1 VSIVPPKQSPAL
13 VPAIVALIP
22 LYALRVFIVNPFLA
36 FTTVFPFVILMYGTS
51 FQGMYVATLRFLLHL
66 FFGTTLEGATDGN
79 LLTLFFAFVFALT
92 LLLSLIERLCKH
104 IGISFRIDWRH
115 VVAVM
120 TVIYGTT
127 WFVGR
132 GNADSPEPI
141 FLLMFYLF
149 NVFSIFSYHI
159 LAIAFDQLRQAQ
171 PMLRNII

>member
-1 VSIVPPKQSPAL
+1 M
-13 VPAIVALIP
+13 
-22 LYALRVFIVNPFLA
+22 NPFLA

-51 FQGMYVATLRFLLHL
+51 FQSMYVATLRFLLHL

-92 LLLSLIERLCKH
+92 LLLSLVERVFKH
-104 IGISFRIDWRH
+104 AGIGFHVDWRH

-120 TVIYGTT
+120 TVLYAIT

-132 GNADSPEPI
+132 GNVDSPEPI
-141 FLLMFYLF
+141 FLLMFYLI
-149 NVFSIFSYHI
+149 NVFSVFSYHV
-159 LAIAFDQLRQAQ
+159 LAIAFEQLRQAQ